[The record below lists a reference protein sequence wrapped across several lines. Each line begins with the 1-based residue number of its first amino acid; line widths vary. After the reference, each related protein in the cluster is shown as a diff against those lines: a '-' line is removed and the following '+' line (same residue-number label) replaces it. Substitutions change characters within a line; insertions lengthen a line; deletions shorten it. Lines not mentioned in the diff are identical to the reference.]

1 MKRLAQSLISLV
13 LLTVGFAAFAQSTVP
28 PVPPASASPPASIEP
43 AAPNDGY
50 VLGPQDVIEVAVLGQ
65 PEYTT
70 RTRIRT
76 DGTVPLP
83 YIGVLA
89 AQGKTALDFARE
101 VTQKLKGGGYYANPV
116 VNVEIVS
123 YASRYVVVLGEVNAP
138 GLQPVDRA
146 YRLSEIIAR
155 AGGIR
160 QNAAD
165 YVVVR
170 KDGGNELRLP
180 YRKVAMG
187 GSTDDPY
194 VAPGD
199 KIYVPAAETFY
210 IYGQVNAPGAYPI
223 QEDMTLRKAL
233 ARAGGLTPMGSEKQL
248 KLFHDGKRLKVEMER
263 PVAPGDVIVVG
274 ERFF

>member
-1 MKRLAQSLISLV
+1 MKRLVQSLLSLI
-13 LLTVGFAAFAQSTVP
+13 LLTIGMAAFAQSMI
-28 PVPPASASPPASIEP
+28 PPAPPGSATAP
-43 AAPNDGY
+43 AAPAPAAPDDGY
-50 VLGPQDVIEVAVLGQ
+50 VLGPQDVVEVTVLGQ

-83 YIGVLA
+83 YIGVLT

-101 VTQKLKGGGYYANPV
+101 VTQKLKGGYYANPV

-123 YASRYVVVLGEVNAP
+123 YASRYVVVLGEVNTP

-160 QNAAD
+160 QDAAD

-170 KDGGNELRLP
+170 KDGGNEVRLP
-180 YRKVAMG
+180 YRKIAMG

-199 KIYVPAAETFY
+199 KIFVPAAETFY

-233 ARAGGLTPMGSEKQL
+233 AREGGLTPMGSEKQL